1 MAEESK
7 DAHKVVPVYLHDEV
21 KSSFLDY
28 AMSVIVSRALPDVRD
43 GLKPV
48 HRRILYAMSDMGLT
62 PDKPHRKSARIVGEV
77 LGKYHPHGD
86 VAVYEALVRLA
97 QEFVSRYPLV
107 NGHGN
112 FGSVDGDPPAAMRY
126 TEARMARIAVEML
139 TDINKNTVDFRPNF
153 DESLEE
159 PVVLPSRFPNLLV
172 NGSSGIA
179 VGMATNIPPHNLSEV
194 IEGLNYL
201 IDNPDAEINE
211 LMQYIKAPDFPTGG
225 MIVGSEGI
233 KNAYTTGRGIIKI
246 KGRVHVEQ
254 KEKGK
259 EHIVIKE
266 LPFQQNKTK
275 LIEKIADLA
284 REKKIDGIT
293 DLRDESDRDGIRV
306 VLEVKK
312 DFNAQVIV
320 NQLFKFTPLQQT
332 YGIILLALVNGQP
345 RVLNLKELLEHYL
358 EHQKEVIIRRTR
370 FDLKKAEDRL
380 HVVEGLRIAL
390 QYLDEVISIIRNSE
404 NVEAARSSL
413 IGRFSLTETQA
424 QAILDMRLQK
434 LTALERDKLEEE
446 HRELLK
452 KIDYYQRVLSD
463 EKMVLS
469 IIKEEMNL
477 IKEKH
482 SDSRKTDIVEE
493 EGDIDI
499 TDLINEEEVVVIF
512 TQQGYIKRMPLSAYR
527 NQRRGGRGA
536 VGTVTR
542 ENDYVRHMHVV
553 NTLSNLLC
561 FSNKGKVYQLKTYEI
576 PEVRRQARGS
586 AMVSLLPLENDEHIS
601 VVMPVDDPDSKQYL
615 FMVTS
620 SGIVKKTPLEEFKSA
635 RKSGIIAIKLKQG
648 EELIE
653 VLLVREDNQL
663 VLSNRSGNIIC
674 FEQGE
679 IRPMGR
685 TARGVK
691 AMSLAEG
698 DEIVGADVVDTNEYI
713 LVVTDKGYG
722 KRVKVAELRPQK
734 RGGKGIK
741 IIGVE
746 PLRRGKVAS
755 FKLVNENEDFII
767 STANG
772 IILRQKA
779 QQVPRQGRYSKGV
792 KLIKVEKNDRV
803 VNLADIEHKLN
814 EEV

>member
-722 KRVKVAELRPQK
+722 KRVKVEELRPQK